1 MPSEPALP
9 PMSASASSSRREEL
23 ERALDRLDGAVQ
35 AWIEDPPE
43 REVLEQEFEEA
54 VARVLEHADT
64 IDYGYVATRI
74 RSSIEH
80 LFGHDRPHR
89 Q

>member
-1 MPSEPALP
+1 MNDSDPQW
-9 PMSASASSSRREEL
+9 MSAPRREDL
-23 ERALDRLDGAVQ
+23 ERALDRLDSSVQ

-43 REVLEQEFEEA
+43 REVLVNEFEEA
-54 VARVLEHADT
+54 VARVLEHADA
-64 IDYGYVATRI
+64 IDYGYVGARI
-74 RSSIEH
+74 RGSIER

>member
-1 MPSEPALP
+1 MNDSDPQW
-9 PMSASASSSRREEL
+9 MSGPRREDL
-23 ERALDRLDGAVQ
+23 ERALDRLDSSVQ

-43 REVLEQEFEEA
+43 REVLVDEFEEA
-54 VARVLEHADT
+54 VARVLEHADA
-64 IDYGYVATRI
+64 IDYGYVGARI
-74 RSSIEH
+74 RGSIER

>member
-1 MPSEPALP
+1 MNAIP
-9 PMSASASSSRREEL
+9 PDSRREEL
-23 ERALDRLDGAVQ
+23 ERALDRLDSAVQ

-43 REVLEQEFEEA
+43 REALETEFEDA
-54 VARVLEHADT
+54 VARVLEHADA
-64 IDYGYVATRI
+64 IDYGYVTTRI
-74 RSSIEH
+74 RHSIEH